1 MFMRRLGLLLAAA
14 VTALTMTSPVV
25 FGSPA
30 QATVPPTIIKVA
42 TGHHPGFD
50 RVTFTFANGAL
61 PAERSWVYVPQLIA
75 DPSGKLI
82 PIEGKAII
90 RVRFFSA
97 FTEVTA
103 AQTPRLPEIRQVKTA
118 GNFEGVVSYGIG
130 VTQREPVTMHTL
142 AGPTVGL
149 NRIYF
154 DVRTP

>member
-1 MFMRRLGLLLAAA
+1 MLMRRLVLLGAAF
-14 VTALTMTSPVV
+14 VTALTITAPITA
-25 FGSPA
+25 PTA
-30 QATVPPTIIKVA
+30 QATTPPTIIKIA
-42 TGHHPGFD
+42 TGHHPGYD

-61 PAERSWVYVPQLIA
+61 PQERSWQYVPQLIA
-75 DPSGKLI
+75 DASGQVI
-82 PIEGKAII
+82 PIEGHAII

-103 AQTPRLPEIRQVKTA
+103 TQTPRLPEIRQVKAA
-118 GNFEGVVSYGIG
+118 GNFEGVVSYGVG
-130 VTQREPVTMHTL
+130 VTRKEPVTMRTL